1 MALLPSHLRYTWF
14 PASSRTE
21 PCIPSCRSLFLL
33 DLKRE
38 VDEFSGQRLIC
49 QVRTCTA
56 ATKEFAD
63 LTFPRVSSAEL
74 KKPST
79 FSRLAQSS
87 AAIES
92 RRTFRQRVDQL
103 QPSIVV
109 GALPILV
116 PVAAINEQAYASQA
130 HLAKTVAV
138 VDRYSESIRVRAVFE
153 VTLKRTRAGAA
164 VAAVGDTI
172 VRLSL

>member
-1 MALLPSHLRYTWF
+1 MG
-14 PASSRTE
+14 SS
-21 PCIPSCRSLFLL
+21 S
-33 DLKRE
+33 
-38 VDEFSGQRLIC
+38 V
-49 QVRTCTA
+49 TA
-56 ATKEFAD
+56 QQPTD
-63 LTFPRVSSAEL
+63 LTFTGICFAKL
-74 KKPST
+74 KQPYT

-87 AAIES
+87 VAIES

-116 PVAAINEQAYASQA
+116 AVAAVNKQAYASQA

-164 VAAVGDTI
+164 VASVGDTI